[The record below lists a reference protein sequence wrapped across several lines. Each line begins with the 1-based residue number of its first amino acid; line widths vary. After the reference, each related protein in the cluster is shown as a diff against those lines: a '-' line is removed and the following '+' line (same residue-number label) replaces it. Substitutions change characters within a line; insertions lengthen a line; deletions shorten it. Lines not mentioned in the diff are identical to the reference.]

1 MRRLLL
7 DVNVALDL
15 LLDRPPFAAAARTL
29 WAAAERREIEALVPA
44 HGATTVFY
52 VAARQRGQAVARRLL
67 HDLLAVARVAAV
79 DEAILR
85 RALALQW
92 PDFEDAVCAASAEA
106 AACELL
112 VTRDPAGFRG
122 SPVPTVDPGTAVSL
136 TLGTSSDRVEDGP
149 AIPGRPGPSQRTRGG
164 RPPR

>member
-67 HDLLAVARVAAV
+67 HDLPAVARVAAV
-79 DEAILR
+79 DEAIPR
-85 RALALQW
+85 RGPWRCSGL
-92 PDFEDAVCAASAEA
+92 DFEDAVCAASAEA
-106 AACELL
+106 AACEPWS
-112 VTRDPAGFRG
+112 PA
-122 SPVPTVDPGTAVSL
+122 T
-136 TLGTSSDRVEDGP
+136 
-149 AIPGRPGPSQRTRGG
+149 RPGSAACLCPPCTPA
-164 RPPR
+164 RPFR